1 MFSCFQFQ
9 VTQHKMPC
17 MNNILPV
24 LITKNVPQKDNM
36 FNSNGNMG
44 LGLCYKDRDFEASNH
59 IFLVK
64 SNVDSLI

>member
-1 MFSCFQFQ
+1 
-9 VTQHKMPC
+9 MPC
-17 MNNILPV
+17 MNNMLPV

>member
-17 MNNILPV
+17 MNNMLPV

-36 FNSNGNMG
+36 FNSNGNMD
-44 LGLCYKDRDFEASNH
+44 LSLRYKDKDFVICRHN
-59 IFLVK
+59 FLVK
-64 SNVDSLI
+64 SSEAFLI